1 MTINALLIAG
11 LLAAMSTGVIAA
23 DRQTDQPLAIEDA
36 ALASRFHI
44 EGVPP
49 AISPD
54 GRWVSATVCDP
65 NRIVLTGKED
75 SNISTKGAAYRS
87 QGCDI
92 WLFAT
97 SGKRKARN
105 LTASNGNNWGATW
118 SPDEAWLAFY
128 SDRDGEP
135 RLWLWNR
142 ARDDFRLATRAVMQH
157 WLGFQG
163 APLWTPDSRSVVV
176 TIRPPEMEAAP
187 DKDPTFSAP
196 AGTAATS
203 ATVVVFESPKLPTE
217 AKSMHPLKQTTV
229 AVVDIGSGAVRELIP
244 NIDTATMLLS
254 PDGKKLL
261 HLSPRASTG
270 DRFMD
275 LRVLDVQTGKG
286 RVLVNDVLQ
295 DFSGA
300 VSWAPDS
307 RRIAYTSIDAEQRNA
322 AINQAANTS
331 LTKQGGD
338 LYVLD
343 TQSGQSAK
351 FQHAPVNHF
360 GVDFLPP
367 MWDRLGENIYLLSA
381 DGQVWRIDAS
391 SFQGQQLTHD
401 GQRKK
406 LILVSGPTDNIVG
419 SSDERYLYVTTRN
432 TENAK
437 AGLIRI
443 DRSTGV
449 QVPQYEDDITMGETF
464 IPPILNSS
472 QSSLLFISESGSR
485 SADLW
490 MSDLEFRHPR
500 RLTQINSKLD
510 RYHFGKS
517 RLVNFVSADGVA
529 LKAGVLLPPD
539 YRPGTR
545 CPTVLWVYASD
556 SETAR
561 HVNSFGL
568 VPMEAFNMQMLATR
582 GYAVV
587 WPDIPTHPRTPMK
600 DLMKAVMPAIDQ
612 LVALG
617 IADPDRLA
625 VMGNSNGGYST
636 LALITQTDRFKAAI
650 MNSGFGDLT
659 AFYGTADGAWIPW
672 LERSGGSM
680 HGAPWA
686 LPFEYV
692 ENSPVYFLDRI
703 NTPLIMQAGAADIG
717 IINHSDEVWVDLQ
730 SLKKAVTYLR
740 YGGEGHVLASGANL
754 KDYWSRILQFL
765 EKHMSTSG
773 ISVQDFTKDVQDR
786 RSAPRFLPDRRH

>member
-1 MTINALLIAG
+1 MAINALLIAG
-11 LLAAMSTGVIAA
+11 LLTAVSTGAVAA
-23 DRQTDQPLAIEDA
+23 DRRTDQPLAIEDA
-36 ALASRFHI
+36 VLANTFHI
-44 EGVPP
+44 QGVPP

-65 NRIVLTGKED
+65 NRIALTGKED

-87 QGCDI
+87 RGCDI
-92 WLFAT
+92 WLFAA
-97 SGKRKARN
+97 SGNGKARN

-118 SPDEAWLAFY
+118 SPDDAWLAFY
-128 SDRDGEP
+128 SDRDGAP

-142 ARDDFRLATRAVMQH
+142 ARDEFRLATRAVMQH

-176 TIRPPEMEAAP
+176 TIHPLETEAAP
-187 DKDPTFSAP
+187 DKVPEVNAP
-196 AGTAATS
+196 SGTAATG
-203 ATVVVFESPKLPTE
+203 ATVVVFESPKPPSDLE
-217 AKSMHPLKQTTV
+217 SMHPLTQTTV
-229 AVVDIGSGAVRELIP
+229 AAVDIGSGAVRELIP
-244 NIDTATMLLS
+244 RIDTAVIQLS

-261 HLSPRASTG
+261 HLSHRASTG
-270 DRFMD
+270 DPFMD
-275 LRVLDVQTGKG
+275 LRVLDMQTGSS
-286 RVLVNDVLQ
+286 RVLVSDVLQ

-307 RRIAYTSIDAEQRNA
+307 RRIAYTSIDTAQRDA
-322 AINQAANTS
+322 KINQAADTS
-331 LTKQGGD
+331 LTTQGGD

-343 TQSGQSAK
+343 TQSGQSVK
-351 FQHAPVNHF
+351 VQKAPVNHF
-360 GVDFLPP
+360 GADFRPP
-367 MWDRLGENIYLLSA
+367 MWDRLGQNIYVLSA
-381 DGQVWRIDAS
+381 DGQVWRIDAA
-391 SFQGQQLTHD
+391 SFQAQQLTND
-401 GQRKK
+401 DRRKK
-406 LILVSGPTDNIVG
+406 MLLVAGPAGNVVG
-419 SSDERYLYVTTRN
+419 SSDERYLYVTARN
-432 TENAK
+432 TENGK

-443 DRSTGV
+443 DRTTGA
-449 QVPQYEDDITMGETF
+449 QAPQYEQDIRMGETF
-464 IPPILNSS
+464 IPPVLNSS
-472 QSSLLFISESGSR
+472 QSSLLFISESGSQ

-500 RLTQINSKLD
+500 RLSQINSKLD
-510 RYHFGKS
+510 CYHFGKS
-517 RLVNFVSADGVA
+517 RLIDFLSADGVA

-545 CPTVLWVYASD
+545 YPTVLWVYASE
-556 SETAR
+556 SEASR

-568 VPMEAFNMQMLATR
+568 IPMEAFNMQMLATR
-582 GYAVV
+582 GYVV
-587 WPDIPTHPRTPMK
+587 MWPDIPTHPRTPMK
-600 DLMKAVMPAIDQ
+600 DLTKAVIPAIDK

-617 IADPDRLA
+617 IADPDRVA

-680 HGAPWA
+680 RGAPWD

-703 NTPLIMQAGAADIG
+703 KTPLIMEAGAADLG

-730 SLKKAVTYLR
+730 KLKKDVTYLR

-765 EKHMSTSG
+765 EKH
-773 ISVQDFTKDVQDR
+773 I
-786 RSAPRFLPDRRH
+786 